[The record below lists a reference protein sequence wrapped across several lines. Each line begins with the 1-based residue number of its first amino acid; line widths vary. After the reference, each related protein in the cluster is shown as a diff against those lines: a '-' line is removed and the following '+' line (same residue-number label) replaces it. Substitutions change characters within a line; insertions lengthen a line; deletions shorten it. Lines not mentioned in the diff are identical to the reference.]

1 MNEDQ
6 KFWIFFLAI
15 LGFIVFLAIAVY
27 IIIAFPPPYHYHYNP
42 IPFQLLSKYQ

>member
-6 KFWIFFLAI
+6 KFWILFLAI

-27 IIIAFPPPYHYHYNP
+27 IIIAYPPPYHDGA
-42 IPFQLLSKYQ
+42 IPFQLLSKS